1 MKLVV
6 VAIGHKVPDWAQ
18 TAWDDYAKR
27 FPPEI
32 KLQLKALKTE
42 PRGSKSVD
50 SLMAAERERIE
61 ATLGRETH
69 RVVLD
74 ERGDRLNTL
83 DLAQRD
89 RKSTRLNSSH

>member
-50 SLMAAERERIE
+50 SLMAAERE
-61 ATLGRETH
+61 
-69 RVVLD
+69 
-74 ERGDRLNTL
+74 
-83 DLAQRD
+83 D
-89 RKSTRLNSSH
+89 RKSTRLNSSHTDISRMPSSA